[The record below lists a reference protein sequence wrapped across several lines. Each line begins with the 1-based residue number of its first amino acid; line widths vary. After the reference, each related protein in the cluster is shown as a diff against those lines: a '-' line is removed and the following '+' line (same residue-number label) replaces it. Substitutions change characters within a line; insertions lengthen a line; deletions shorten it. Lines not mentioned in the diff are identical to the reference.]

1 MASKGKA
8 AQIVM
13 AFLPVVGQD
22 PYTGITT
29 AKECAKVAVKQII
42 DTKAKDQWMGA
53 GEENDPAFWNEVLTD
68 IDTF

>member
-1 MASKGKA
+1 MTGVQTCA
-8 AQIVM
+8 
-13 AFLPVVGQD
+13 LPILGQD